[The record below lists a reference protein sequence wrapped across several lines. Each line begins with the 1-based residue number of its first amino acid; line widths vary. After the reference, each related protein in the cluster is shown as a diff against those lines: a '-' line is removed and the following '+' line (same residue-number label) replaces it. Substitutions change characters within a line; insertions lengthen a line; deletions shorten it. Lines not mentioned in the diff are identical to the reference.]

1 MPNTKE
7 LAHHEEMCKRFTGAH
22 ALCAGCGIPVC
33 VRTILNAI
41 EEPVVVLNA
50 TGCLEVAT
58 TRYPTTAWN
67 VPWLHVAFENTAAVA
82 SGVET
87 AYRILRRRGKI
98 TKEIRFV
105 AFGGDGG
112 TYDIGLQALSG
123 ALERGHRFLYVCYDN
138 EAYMNTGNQRSG
150 ATPFAAQT
158 TTAPTGEKSF
168 GKPQRRKDLTE
179 IIAAHRVPYVAQASI
194 SDWYDLAVKARKAVS
209 VEGSSFLNVLSTCP
223 RGWGHPSDQSIKIAR
238 LGVETCYWPLYE
250 IQDEQW
256 SLNYAPQEKRPITEW
271 LRPQRRFAHLFEPG
285 NEGLLLQIQQQV
297 DEDWDRLVRKCQES
311 GVVYETL

>member
-7 LAHHEEMCKRFTGAH
+7 LAHREELHKRFTGAH
-22 ALCAGCGIPVC
+22 ALCAGCGIPIC

-41 EEPVVVLNA
+41 EEPVVVINA

-67 VPWLHVAFENTAAVA
+67 VPWIHVAFENAAAVA

-87 AYRILRRRGKI
+87 AYRVLRQRGKI
-98 TKEIRFV
+98 SQEIRFV

-123 ALERGHRFLYVCYDN
+123 ALERGHRFIYVCYDN

-150 ATPFAAQT
+150 ATPLAAQT
-158 TTAPTGEKSF
+158 STTPLGERSF

-179 IIAAHRVPYVAQASI
+179 IVAAHHIPYVAQASI
-194 SDWYDLAVKARKAVS
+194 SDWYDLARKARQAAS
-209 VEGSSFLNVLSTCP
+209 VDGPAFLNVLSTCP
-223 RGWGHPSDQSIKIAR
+223 RGWGHPTDQSVKIAR
-238 LGVETCYWPLYE
+238 LAVETCYWPLYE
-250 IQDEQW
+250 IIEERW
-256 SLNYAPQEKRPITEW
+256 VLNYIPEEKLPITEW
-271 LRPQRRFAHLFEPG
+271 LRPQKRFAHLFEPQ
-285 NEGLLLQIQQQV
+285 NRELLRQIQQQV
-297 DEDWDRLVRKCQES
+297 DEEWEKLLRKCER
-311 GVVYETL
+311 YEAL

>member
-1 MPNTKE
+1 VPNTKE
-7 LAHHEEMCKRFTGAH
+7 LARHEEVCKRFTGAH

-98 TKEIRFV
+98 SKDIRFV

-150 ATPFAAQT
+150 ATPFGAQT

-179 IIAAHRVPYVAQASI
+179 IVAAHHVPYVAQASI
-194 SDWYDLAVKARKAVS
+194 SDWYDLAVKVRKAVS
-209 VEGSSFLNVLSTCP
+209 VDGPAFLNVLSTCP
-223 RGWGHPSDQSIKIAR
+223 RGWGHPSDQGIKIAH
-238 LGVETCYWPLYE
+238 LGVETCYWPLFE
-250 IQDEQW
+250 IANREW
-256 SLNYAPQEKRPITEW
+256 RLNYIPEEKLSITEW

-311 GVVYETL
+311 DVVYETL